1 MNSAFTGKEAE
12 MRKVMIA
19 SSLLLFML
27 RTGFAQENASAAEG
41 YAFFAPGITSSGGE
55 GTAHIGFG
63 GELLF
68 KGIGIGPEIG
78 YLTPIRSFG
87 DGIGTLSPN
96 ISYHFRSTQLSPFVT
111 GGYTL
116 FFRNGHANGFNYG
129 GGVDYWLADK
139 KALRFEVRDNVMAE
153 YDHTHFWGF
162 RVGLS
167 FR

>member
-1 MNSAFTGKEAE
+1 MK
-12 MRKVMIA
+12 KLMIA
-19 SSLLLFML
+19 SSLLLLML
-27 RTGFAQENASAAEG
+27 QTGFAQESTSIGEG
-41 YAFFAPGITSSGGE
+41 YVFFAPGVTSPGGE
-55 GTAHIGFG
+55 GTAHIGLG

-87 DGIGTLSPN
+87 DGIGTFSPN
-96 ISYHFRSTQLSPFVT
+96 ISYHFRSTKVSPFVT

-116 FFRNGHANGFNYG
+116 FFRNGHASGFNYG
-129 GGVDYWLADK
+129 GGVDYWVANK
-139 KALRFEVRDNVMAE
+139 TALRLEVRDNVMAE
-153 YDHTHFWGF
+153 YGHRHFWGF